1 MSRRKPASGGA
12 AASGSSP
19 ASQAVLSRFFQST
32 GSLKSTSSPR
42 CAAVAEIDR
51 SKKRPLQNDGPVKNK
66 AKRVKEKE
74 GQSDSVMSENPEPRK
89 CLKTR
94 TVLKSLEKLKEFCCD
109 SALPQSRVQREPL
122 QERFAV
128 LPKCTDFDDID
139 LLRAKNAVSSEDSKS
154 QSSQK
159 VCNSYMDE
167 YPTITNSRL

>member
-74 GQSDSVMSENPEPRK
+74 GQSDSVMSENPGI
-89 CLKTR
+89 
-94 TVLKSLEKLKEFCCD
+94 SMN
-109 SALPQSRVQREPL
+109 
-122 QERFAV
+122 
-128 LPKCTDFDDID
+128 I
-139 LLRAKNAVSSEDSKS
+139 
-154 QSSQK
+154 
-159 VCNSYMDE
+159 
-167 YPTITNSRL
+167 ITPCVKQCIT